1 MTKQKRD
8 ATATKAKILRE
19 SRTLFSK
26 QGYDAT
32 TVDDIAKESKVN
44 KALIY
49 YYFKNKSGLYNEVM
63 SGLFDSIYEEV
74 TQAGE
79 NSKTIVEELEIFV
92 KSYANY
98 AYKNPYFPAL
108 LLRELSDSGAHVP
121 EMMFASMRRL
131 FLLLSDI
138 LERGREEKVF
148 KESISMVVHFMI
160 IGSINLMITTESL
173 RKKAM
178 LLGGNIDTCSEC
190 SVDEASTYVY
200 ETIKTSLIIQKK

>member
-1 MTKQKRD
+1 MAKQKRD
-8 ATATKAKILRE
+8 AAVTKAKILRE

-49 YYFKNKSGLYNEVM
+49 YYFKNKSGLYSEVM
-63 SGLFDSIYEEV
+63 SGLFDAIYKEV

-121 EMMFASMRRL
+121 EMMFVSMRRL

-148 KESISMVVHFMI
+148 IESIPMVVHFMI
-160 IGSINLMITTESL
+160 IGSINLMITTEPL
-173 RKKAM
+173 RKKA
-178 LLGGNIDTCSEC
+178 LLLDGKIDTCSDC
-190 SVDEASTYVY
+190 SVDEVSTYVY
-200 ETIKTSLIIQKK
+200 ETVKKSLLVV